1 MTRIVVEGEK
11 GGGGDVGTSHKC
23 ALDSIETKVTPTIC
37 ENYLYSLF
45 YISSLKSCILI
56 IKGSKKV
63 FLNVVDLSYDVN
75 CVKFVIY

>member
-11 GGGGDVGTSHKC
+11 GGGDVGTSHKC